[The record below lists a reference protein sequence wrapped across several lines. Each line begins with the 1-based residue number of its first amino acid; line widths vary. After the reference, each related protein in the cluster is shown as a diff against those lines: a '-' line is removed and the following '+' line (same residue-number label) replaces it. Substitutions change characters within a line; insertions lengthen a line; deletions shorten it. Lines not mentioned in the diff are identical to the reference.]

1 MQKRWL
7 CLLTA
12 LVLCAT
18 LILLPGMT
26 ASAESGG
33 QAVSVSVSL
42 VDHQGNVTHRLAN
55 GTVWAVIHLSG
66 YASDVEAASVLLDLG
81 SNAVGL
87 DGEAR
92 CLTPYDG
99 VEAFVGQK
107 GTVLSVMT
115 AGTVTAAQLDAKD
128 GELCRVELTRTDP
141 AANEDALLRVLERSG
156 MVFTGVSLAGDEQA
170 AAFAEGC
177 AYTVGNGAD
186 PSVAGKSS
194 SALFPAPGSDLSQY
208 SWSFYKSSLLMSTA
222 LPNGNSR
229 PAPDSTYG
237 EPAYTSSS
245 NQWRIGLGGV
255 EDHLTET
262 SMTSKATYDLSHGFT
277 FTFKLNRSYYNNFT
291 CEYRDML
298 YAQIGDY
305 TFTLKGAVTP
315 QILYGGK
322 KLAGADAKWTVG
334 DLGTGSTSSNPTFTS
349 YNNGST
355 AYSESAAV
363 KYNAL
368 DGGVK
373 DDIEDN
379 IKKQWKTKLLS
390 GMSFTVSYNAA
401 AKKLTFT
408 RKVSGQTDL
417 TLTCTGIEPASLRDA
432 AITFGT
438 NGAFGTCL
446 AVANPIL
453 NVTGATYSVTKRATC
468 DTAGAWTASNSDS
481 KAIEAAHS
489 FTCVAESGR
498 NRLYQCSE
506 CKTYSYEQG
515 TVVMDKIPLTDC
527 TVSLASEIVFKT
539 GNPITPGVTVS
550 FGGLT
555 LTPETDYT
563 VTYRDNTEVGT
574 ATVTVTAANDG
585 LLSGSTEK
593 TFRILLAG
601 DVNLDNKVDAADYA
615 RIKSHLSGKKP
626 LPDAQL
632 AAADLNGDGVVN
644 ADDAAALWNKLLRKA
659 G

>member
-33 QAVSVSVSL
+33 QVLTVSVSL
-42 VDHQGNVTHRLAN
+42 MDHQGHETHRLAD
-55 GTVWAVIHLSG
+55 GTVWAVIRLAG

-99 VEAFVGQK
+99 VEAFVGQE

-115 AGTVTAAQLDAKD
+115 AGTVTAAQLDAKG
-128 GELCRVELTRTDP
+128 GELCRVELTRTAPD
-141 AANEDALLRVLERSG
+141 ADEDALLRVLERSG

-177 AYTVGNGAD
+177 AYAVGNGAD
-186 PSVAGKSS
+186 PSS
-194 SALFPAPGSDLSQY
+194 PGGTLLNKFTGNELSDG
-208 SWSFYKSSLLMSTA
+208 SWSFDKSSLLMSTA

-315 QILYGGK
+315 QILYGGQ

-408 RKVSGQTDL
+408 RKVTGQTDL

-498 NRLYQCSE
+498 NRLYRCSE
-506 CKTYSYEQG
+506 CKAYSYEQG
-515 TVVMDKIPLTDC
+515 IVVMDKIPLTDC
-527 TVSLASEIVFKT
+527 TVSLDSEIVFKT

-563 VTYRDNTEVGT
+563 VAYRDNTEVGT
-574 ATVTVTAANDG
+574 ATVTVTATETSEV
-585 LLSGSTEK
+585 LTGSTEK
-593 TFRILLAG
+593 AFRILLAG

-615 RIKSHLSGKKP
+615 RIKSHLSGKKL

>member
-33 QAVSVSVSL
+33 QVLTVSVSL
-42 VDHQGNVTHRLAN
+42 MDHQGHETHRLAD
-55 GTVWAVIHLSG
+55 GTVWAVIRLAG

-99 VEAFVGQK
+99 VEAFVGQE

-115 AGTVTAAQLDAKD
+115 AGTVTAAQLDAKG
-128 GELCRVELTRTDP
+128 GELCRVELTRTAPD
-141 AANEDALLRVLERSG
+141 ADEDALLRVLERSG
-156 MVFTGVSLAGDEQA
+156 MVFTDVSLAGDEQA

-177 AYTVGNGAD
+177 AYAVGNGAD
-186 PSVAGKSS
+186 PSS
-194 SALFPAPGSDLSQY
+194 PGGTLLNKFTGNERSDG

-229 PAPDSTYG
+229 PAPDPSAASGHKGG
-237 EPAYTSSS
+237 EPVYTAS
-245 NQWRIGLGGV
+245 NKSWLIGVGPK
-255 EDHLTET
+255 EELTT
-262 SMTSKATYDLSHGFT
+262 TTMTSKDAYDLSHGFSLS
-277 FTFKLNRSYYNNFT
+277 FQANRSGYTSNFT
-291 CEYRDML
+291 YETRDML
-298 YAQIGDY
+298 FAQIGDY
-305 TFTLKGAVTP
+305 TFTMKGAVTP

-322 KLAGADAKWTVG
+322 QLAGADAKWTVA
-334 DLGTGSTSSNPTFTS
+334 DLSSFAN

-363 KYNAL
+363 AYNAL

-379 IKKQWKTKLLS
+379 IKKQWKTQMLS
-390 GMSFTVSYNAA
+390 GMSFTISYDAA

-408 RKVSGQTDL
+408 RKATSQTEL

-446 AVANPIL
+446 TVASPVL
-453 NVTGATYSVTKRATC
+453 TVTAADYSVSEATC

-498 NRLYQCSE
+498 NRLYQCSV
-506 CKTYSYEQG
+506 CGTYSYEQG

-563 VTYRDNTEVGT
+563 VAYRDNTEVGT